1 MLNTRE
7 ANELRRENYELR
19 ETIKRLTGQ
28 NTNRRNRTGRKE
40 QVVELLK
47 NGPMTIRELATEL
60 NITTK
65 NVSSQL
71 TYLRKGGEYDILTDK
86 GGVKKLV
93 ERTTEPVVETE
104 PEALLDVNELPMNYD
119 NEDELDEE
127 TEDILNHIEV
137 ELSETV

>member
-19 ETIKRLTGQ
+19 ETIERLTGQ

-104 PEALLDVNELPMNYD
+104 PEALLDVNELPMDYSD
-119 NEDELDEE
+119 EDEIDGEV
-127 TEDILNHIEV
+127 EDILNHIEV